1 MRSTTRRT
9 SSTHVCIGTVVID
22 HRGLPL
28 GGISLSALAF
38 DLGRDRVD
46 RLAPLVVGA
55 GAAVSQAIG
64 GLDVVGS

>member
-9 SSTHVCIGTVVID
+9 SSTRCIGTVVID

>member
-1 MRSTTRRT
+1 M
-9 SSTHVCIGTVVID
+9 ID

-38 DLGRDRVD
+38 DLARERVD
-46 RLAPLVVGA
+46 RLASLVVDA

-64 GLDVVGS
+64 GLDI